1 MFAVYIMA
9 SERNGTLYIG
19 HTDSLSRRVWEHRDG
34 STPGFTSTYGVK
46 RLVHYEY
53 FETREAAFAR
63 ERAMKKWYRI
73 WKLRLIESAN
83 PDWADLAETLP
94 PE

>member
-9 SERNGTLYIG
+9 SQRNGTLYIG
-19 HTDSLSRRVWEHRDG
+19 HTDGLGRRAWEHRDG
-34 STPGFTSTYGVK
+34 VRQGFTAKYGVK
-46 RLVHYEY
+46 RLVYYEW
-53 FETREAAFAR
+53 FESREGAFAR

-73 WKLRLIESAN
+73 WKLRLIESMN
-83 PDWADLAETLP
+83 PDWDDLLDTLP

>member
-9 SERNGTLYIG
+9 SRRNGTLYIG
-19 HTDSLSRRVWEHRDG
+19 HTDSLSRRALEHRE
-34 STPGFTSTYGVK
+34 SSSPGFTSKYGVK
-46 RLVHYEY
+46 TLVYYEY

-73 WKLRLIESAN
+73 WKLRLIESVN
-83 PDWADLAETLP
+83 PDWQDLFETLP

>member
-9 SERNGTLYIG
+9 SQRNGTLYVG
-19 HTDSLSRRVWEHRDG
+19 HTDSLSRRAFEHRDG
-34 STPGFTSTYGVK
+34 SAPGFTTTYGVK
-46 RLVHYEY
+46 RLVYYEY

-73 WKLRLIESAN
+73 WKLRLIESVN
-83 PDWADLAETLP
+83 PDWDDLLETLP
-94 PE
+94 RE